1 MKLQRQEVIDE
12 LAKRAGFYK
21 KHTETFIDALE
32 EMLVDILGEATLDEE
47 VEIQLVKGL
56 TIGAVKNPER
66 SGKDPRNQNDI
77 VVPERIMPY
86 AKFTYT
92 FKQKINE

>member
-12 LAKRAGFYK
+12 LSKRAEFYK
-21 KHTETFIDALE
+21 KPTAKFLDALE
-32 EMLVDILGEATLDEE
+32 EMLTDILSEASLDED

-56 TIGAVKNPER
+56 TIGASRNP
-66 SGKDPRNQNDI
+66 SHPGKDPRNQNDI
-77 VVPERIMPY
+77 VVPEKVVPY